1 MMNINWKVRIVNKQ
15 FWLQIIPAV
24 ILLIQAVANVFGFVL
39 DLTDIGTKLVEV
51 VNAVFSVLVI
61 VGVVT
66 DPTTKGV
73 SDSEQAMTYEQPK

>member
-1 MMNINWKVRIVNKQ
+1 MNINWKVRIANKQ

-24 ILLIQAVANVFGFVL
+24 ILLVQAVANVFGIVI
-39 DLTDIGTKLVEV
+39 DLSEIGVKLVEV
-51 VNAVFSVLVI
+51 VNALFSVLVI

-66 DPTTKGV
+66 DPTTKGL